1 MKRKHTQPIASLLML
16 YRLVE
21 VGKMAL
27 SSEKSGTRC
36 RSVNDMHCV
45 GCGINQ
51 DVP

>member
-1 MKRKHTQPIASLLML
+1 MKCKHTQPIASLLML

-21 VGKMAL
+21 VGKMVL
-27 SSEKSGTRC
+27 SSEKSGTR
-36 RSVNDMHCV
+36 RHSVHVMHCV